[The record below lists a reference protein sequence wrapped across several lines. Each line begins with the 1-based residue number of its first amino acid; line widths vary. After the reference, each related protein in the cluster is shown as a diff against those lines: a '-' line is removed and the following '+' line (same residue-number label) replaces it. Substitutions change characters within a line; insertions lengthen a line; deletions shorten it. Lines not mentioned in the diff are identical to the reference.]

1 MGSPAE
7 EVDPSARPP
16 GAAAADANRTSRAA
30 EARLPCPALICLELK
45 DGGQRGFM
53 VMDGLGPN
61 EGFGIGAG

>member
-1 MGSPAE
+1 
-7 EVDPSARPP
+7 
-16 GAAAADANRTSRAA
+16 
-30 EARLPCPALICLELK
+30 LPCPALICLELK